1 MQIKKVRNDR
11 TFPGPKNFAL
21 LSLDCLQNHGN
32 PKAEVRCPMHDI
44 FEIHHEA
51 DPHCEKGRLIGA
63 IGRSSSSGKRSG
75 MRKMA
80 QVLEKTLD

>member
-1 MQIKKVRNDR
+1 
-11 TFPGPKNFAL
+11 
-21 LSLDCLQNHGN
+21 
-32 PKAEVRCPMHDI
+32 MHDI